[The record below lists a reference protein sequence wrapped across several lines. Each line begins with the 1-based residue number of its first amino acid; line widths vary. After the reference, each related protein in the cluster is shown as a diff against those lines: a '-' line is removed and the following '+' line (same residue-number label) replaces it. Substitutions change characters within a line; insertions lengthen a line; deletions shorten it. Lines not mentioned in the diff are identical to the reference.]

1 MSVKSRISNKTY
13 TTSLELLEP
22 EDRDVDSE
30 LYQITISD
38 RDFLIA
44 PGKNRMEDGISYGYA
59 YAIRQN
65 KVACKLG
72 VYEKKTDKMPLI
84 FDLSMFPEGSMCLFD
99 EYSKNPSLL
108 MGLEMSNIQ
117 TIFDT
122 LIPLYAK
129 LPDKTKQLKQAY
141 RQLLDLYNKEKDKE
155 MKPILA
161 AISAASKKE
170 DTDLLTQLQERL
182 ADPKTSGPRQ
192 FVQTMLALQFV
203 FQIEFQLR
211 TEEPELLE
219 IIARWKIEKPTRT
232 IEVDVYTQQMIEE
245 RPYLLSQSVS
255 EMPQEMSQDV
265 SQDVSQEIDQNPI
278 PALAPALPPIPES
291 KSLFAMAGPP
301 DPYTDVLPDKPMLEP
316 IPEPRPEPVRKR
328 TTKPKAPASQA
339 QASQAEVPMLEVKR
353 KPRVGTSLNDVTL
366 KASVSEPEPE
376 LKPVKPKTIRVKKK
390 ADPTSDSGSVAL

>member
-13 TTSLELLEP
+13 TASLELLEP

-44 PGKNRMEDGISYGYA
+44 PGKNRMEDGIAYGYA

-108 MGLEMSNIQ
+108 MGLEMSTLQ
-117 TIFDT
+117 TIFDI

-170 DTDLLTQLQERL
+170 DIDLLTQLQERL

-245 RPYLLSQSVS
+245 RPYLLTQSVPGIS
-255 EMPQEMSQDV
+255 VP
-265 SQDVSQEIDQNPI
+265 DVSQEMDKEINQLQ
-278 PALAPALPPIPES
+278 LAPALPPIPES

-301 DPYTDVLPDKPMLEP
+301 DPYQDVLPDK
-316 IPEPRPEPVRKR
+316 PEPRPEPVRKR
-328 TTKPKAPASQA
+328 ATKPKA
-339 QASQAEVPMLEVKR
+339 QASQATQETQERVEVPVLDIKR

-366 KASVSEPEPE
+366 KTSVPEPE
-376 LKPVKPKTIRVKKK
+376 AVKPVKPKTIRVKKK
-390 ADPTSDSGSVAL
+390 ADPGSVAL

>member
-1 MSVKSRISNKTY
+1 MSVKSRMSNKTY

-44 PGKNRMEDGISYGYA
+44 PGKNRMEDGIAYGYA

-108 MGLEMSNIQ
+108 MGLEMSTLQ

-122 LIPLYAK
+122 LIPIYAK

-219 IIARWKIEKPTRT
+219 IISRWKIEKPTRT
-232 IEVDVYTQQMIEE
+232 IEVDVYTQERLQE
-245 RPYLLSQSVS
+245 RPYLLSQAVP
-255 EMPQEMSQDV
+255 EV
-265 SQDVSQEIDQNPI
+265 SQDVSQEMDQEMDQNPI
-278 PALAPALPPIPES
+278 PASAPALPPIPES

-301 DPYTDVLPDKPMLEP
+301 DPYQDVLPDK
-316 IPEPRPEPVRKR
+316 PEPRPEPVRKR
-328 TTKPKAPASQA
+328 ATKPKAQASQA
-339 QASQAEVPMLEVKR
+339 QASQAEASPAEVPMLEVKR

-366 KASVSEPEPE
+366 KASVPDPGSD

-390 ADPTSDSGSVAL
+390 ADPTSGSVAL

>member
-30 LYQITISD
+30 LYQITLSD

-44 PGKNRMEDGISYGYA
+44 PGKNRMEDGIAYGYA

-65 KVACKLG
+65 KVVCKLG

-122 LIPLYAK
+122 LIPLYVK

-192 FVQTMLALQFV
+192 FVQIMLALQFV
-203 FQIEFQLR
+203 FQIEFQFR

-219 IIARWKIEKPTRT
+219 IINRWKIEKPTRT
-232 IEVDVYTQQMIEE
+232 IEVDVYTQERIQE
-245 RPYLLSQSVS
+245 RPYLLSQSAPGTS
-255 EMPQEMSQDV
+255 GEV
-265 SQDVSQEIDQNPI
+265 SQDVSQEMDQEMSGEKTDQD
-278 PALAPALPPIPES
+278 LPALPPIPES
-291 KSLFAMAGPP
+291 RSLFAMAGPP
-301 DPYTDVLPDKPMLEP
+301 DPYQDVLPDKPELM
-316 IPEPRPEPVRKR
+316 PEPRPEPVRKR
-328 TTKPKAPASQA
+328 ATKPKAQASQA
-339 QASQAEVPMLEVKR
+339 QASQAQETQEKVEVPVLDIKR

-366 KASVSEPEPE
+366 KASIPEPE
-376 LKPVKPKTIRVKKK
+376 VKPKTIRVKKK
-390 ADPTSDSGSVAL
+390 ADTGSVAL

>member
-13 TTSLELLEP
+13 TASLELLEP

-38 RDFLIA
+38 RNFLIA
-44 PGKNRMEDGISYGYA
+44 PGKNRMEEGIAYGYA

-65 KVACKLG
+65 KVVCKLG
-72 VYEKKTDKMPLI
+72 VYEKRTDKMPLI

-108 MGLEMSNIQ
+108 MGLEMSTIQ

-122 LIPLYAK
+122 LIPLYEK

-170 DTDLLTQLQERL
+170 DTELITSLQAKV
-182 ADPKTSGPRQ
+182 ADPKTADPRQ
-192 FVQTMLALQFV
+192 FVQIMLALQFV
-203 FQIEFQLR
+203 FQIEFQFR

-219 IIARWKIEKPTRT
+219 IISRWKIQKASRT
-232 IEVDVYTQQMIEE
+232 IELDVYTQERIEE
-245 RPYLLSQSVS
+245 RPYTLSQSVPGIS
-255 EMPQEMSQDV
+255 GEASQDV
-265 SQDVSQEIDQNPI
+265 SREVSQDVPEESSGPL
-278 PALAPALPPIPES
+278 PLPPIPES
-291 KSLFAMAGPP
+291 KSLFAMAAPP
-301 DPYTDVLPDKPMLEP
+301 DPYTDVLPDKSELM
-316 IPEPRPEPVRKR
+316 PEPTRPEPVRKR
-328 TTKPKAPASQA
+328 ATKPKAQA
-339 QASQAEVPMLEVKR
+339 QAQETQEKIEVPVLEVKR

-366 KASVSEPEPE
+366 KASVLEPEV
-376 LKPVKPKTIRVKKK
+376 KPVKPKTIRVKKK
-390 ADPTSDSGSVAL
+390 ADTGSLAL

>member
-30 LYQITISD
+30 LYQITLSD

-44 PGKNRMEDGISYGYA
+44 PGKNRMEDGIAYGYA

-182 ADPKTSGPRQ
+182 ADPKTSGTRQ
-192 FVQTMLALQFV
+192 FVQIMLALQFV

-219 IIARWKIEKPTRT
+219 IINRWKIEKPTRT
-232 IEVDVYTQQMIEE
+232 IEVDVYTQQMIQE
-245 RPYLLSQSVS
+245 RPYLLSQSAPGISV
-255 EMPQEMSQDV
+255 PDV
-265 SQDVSQEIDQNPI
+265 SQDVSREVSQDVPEETSG
-278 PALAPALPPIPES
+278 PALPPLPPIPES

-301 DPYTDVLPDKPMLEP
+301 DPYQDVLPDK
-316 IPEPRPEPVRKR
+316 PEPRPEPVRKR
-328 TTKPKAPASQA
+328 ATKPKAPAQET
-339 QASQAEVPMLEVKR
+339 QEKVEVPVLDIKR

-366 KASVSEPEPE
+366 KASVPEPE
-376 LKPVKPKTIRVKKK
+376 VKPVKPKTIRVKKK
-390 ADPTSDSGSVAL
+390 ADPAPGSGSVAL

>member
-30 LYQITISD
+30 LYQITLSD

-44 PGKNRMEDGISYGYA
+44 PGKNRMEDGIAYGYA

-182 ADPKTSGPRQ
+182 ADPKTSGTRQ
-192 FVQTMLALQFV
+192 FVQIMLALQFV

-219 IIARWKIEKPTRT
+219 IINRWKIEKPTRT
-232 IEVDVYTQQMIEE
+232 IEVDVYTQQMIQE
-245 RPYLLSQSVS
+245 RPYLLSQSAPGISV
-255 EMPQEMSQDV
+255 PDV
-265 SQDVSQEIDQNPI
+265 SQDVSREVSQDVPEETSG
-278 PALAPALPPIPES
+278 PALPPLPPIPES

-301 DPYTDVLPDKPMLEP
+301 DPYQDVLPDK
-316 IPEPRPEPVRKR
+316 PEPRPEPVRKR
-328 TTKPKAPASQA
+328 ATKPKAPAQET
-339 QASQAEVPMLEVKR
+339 QEKVEVPVLDIKR

-366 KASVSEPEPE
+366 KASVPEPE
-376 LKPVKPKTIRVKKK
+376 VKPVKPKTIREGLI
-390 ADPTSDSGSVAL
+390 SM

>member
-13 TTSLELLEP
+13 TSSLALLEP

-30 LYQITISD
+30 LYQITISE
-38 RDFLIA
+38 RDILIA
-44 PGKNRMEDGISYGYA
+44 PGKNRMEDGIAYGYA

-65 KVACKLG
+65 KVVCKLG

-99 EYSKNPSLL
+99 EYSQNPSLL
-108 MGLEMSNIQ
+108 MGLEMSTVQ

-122 LIPLYAK
+122 LIPLYEK

-141 RQLLDLYNKEKDKE
+141 RQLLDLYNKDKDKE

-170 DTDLLTQLQERL
+170 DTELITSLQ
-182 ADPKTSGPRQ
+182 AKVSDTKTSEPRQ
-192 FVQTMLALQFV
+192 FVQIMLALQFV
-203 FQIEFQLR
+203 FQIEFQFR

-219 IIARWKIEKPTRT
+219 IISRWKVPKASRT
-232 IEVDVYTQQMIEE
+232 IELDVYTQERIQE
-245 RPYLLSQSVS
+245 RPYTLTQSA
-255 EMPQEMSQDV
+255 PDV
-265 SQDVSQEIDQNPI
+265 SQSAPDVSQEMDQETTDQLPLA
-278 PALAPALPPIPES
+278 PAPALPPIPES

-301 DPYTDVLPDKPMLEP
+301 DPYTDLLPDKPEP
-316 IPEPRPEPVRKR
+316 ILEPRPEPVRKR
-328 TTKPKAPASQA
+328 ATKPKSQA
-339 QASQAEVPMLEVKR
+339 TQSQSTQERAEVPILEVKR

-366 KASVSEPEPE
+366 KASVPESDI
-376 LKPVKPKTIRVKKK
+376 KPVKPKTIRVKKK
-390 ADPTSDSGSVAL
+390 ADPGSVAL